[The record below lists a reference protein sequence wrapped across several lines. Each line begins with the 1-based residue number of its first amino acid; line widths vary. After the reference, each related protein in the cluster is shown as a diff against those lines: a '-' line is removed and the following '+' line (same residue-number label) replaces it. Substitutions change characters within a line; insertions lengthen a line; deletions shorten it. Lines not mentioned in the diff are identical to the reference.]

1 MSVRGGPAS
10 WSGAA
15 LAVAAVLPLAAC
27 GTPEARART
36 LETWSGT
43 ITPRITRLAARIVT
57 APAEPRATGELGAR
71 IVTAPATSRATGELG
86 ARIVRDT
93 PLRATPGGRFV
104 ARMHLRTGFHSRRV
118 MAVVRTGQRW
128 IAVRAVQAG
137 NAGFGWVRAADVEL
151 FHEPVVLVVDLS
163 KRRLTL
169 LERGR
174 FVLRIPVAVGAATS
188 PTPAGSFGVT
198 DRLTTKPGSPYGCCA
213 LALTARQPNIP
224 QGWGGGDRIA
234 IHGTLAEWS
243 VGTAA
248 SHGCLRARESDL
260 RRLMARVPIGATVRI
275 RA

>member
-15 LAVAAVLPLAAC
+15 LALTAVLPLAAC
-27 GTPEARART
+27 GTSEAGAKA

-43 ITPRITRLAARIVT
+43 ITPRITRLAARIAT
-57 APAEPRATGELGAR
+57 APASPAATG
-71 IVTAPATSRATGELG
+71 PLG

-93 PLRATPGGRFV
+93 PLRATPGGRVV
-104 ARMHLRTGFHSRRV
+104 ARMHLRTGFNSRRV

-128 IAVRAVQAG
+128 IAVRAVQTP
-137 NAGFGWVRAADVEL
+137 NAGFGWVRAADVQL
-151 FHEPVVLVVDLS
+151 LHEPVVLVADLS
-163 KRRLTL
+163 ERRLTVL
-169 LERGR
+169 KQGR
-174 FVLRIPVAVGAATS
+174 FVMRIPIAVGAAAN
-188 PTPAGSFGVT
+188 PTPTGTFGVT
-198 DRLTTKPGSPYGCCA
+198 DRLIPKPGSPYGCCV
-213 LALTARQPNIP
+213 LALTARQPDIP

-248 SHGCLRARESDL
+248 SHGCLRVRETDL
-260 RRLMARVPIGATVRI
+260 LRLMRRVPIGATVRI